1 MTPRA
6 ERFACECLLS
16 FRPMGQLDWA
26 QGMTVNI
33 SPSGILFRSNL
44 QVEVNKI
51 LQLMYALPSQVPG
64 KSGDVVSC
72 KGKIVR
78 TSPPTENDR
87 QTQMGAMIMDY
98 QP

>member
-6 ERFACECLLS
+6 ERFIFEGLLS
-16 FRPMGQLDWA
+16 FRPIGQLEWA

-33 SPSGILFRSNL
+33 SPSGVLFRSN
-44 QVEVNKI
+44 QPVEVDKV
-51 LQLMYALPSQVPG
+51 LQLIYVLPTQVPG
-64 KSGDVVSC
+64 KRGDVVSC

-78 TSPPTENDR
+78 TSPPTANDC
-87 QTQMGAMIMDY
+87 QNHMGAKILDY